1 MTFSEIVKREIT
13 EHAPRASCCRRAMS
27 YGILFD
33 AQECGNMISVEI
45 AGEEFAAFALS
56 VIERQFSKTADVVQ
70 ICKAGKKYSRISF
83 ESASMAQKLR
93 LLSCED
99 AEISDYIEFKCGECR
114 ASFLRGVFLARA
126 TLTFSPGNNHLEYR
140 IAHKERA
147 LALGR
152 FLTLCGAPP
161 KTAERKGVTG
171 FYFKRGDQIEDN
183 LNLMQANA
191 SFFEIMNKRIE
202 RDIKIQE
209 NRAVNCE
216 SVNIQ
221 RAVET
226 AQKQLRA
233 IEIIRS
239 AGELERLES
248 ELRASIALRLENHDA
263 TMSELAQLHEPPITK
278 SMLNA
283 RFLKV
288 YKIAERIEKRTK

>member
-13 EHAPRASCCRRAMS
+13 DHAPRASCCRRAMS
-27 YGILFD
+27 YGILLD
-33 AQECGNMISVEI
+33 AETCGNEISIEI

-56 VIERQFSKTADVVQ
+56 VLERQFSKQANVVP
-70 ICKAGKKYSRISF
+70 ICKAGKRYSRISF
-83 ESASMAQKLR
+83 SSASMAQKIR
-93 LLSCED
+93 LLSIEG
-99 AEISDYIEFKCGECR
+99 AQISDYIEFKCAECR
-114 ASFLRGVFLARA
+114 ASFLRGIFLARA

-140 IAHKERA
+140 IAHNERA

-152 FLTLCGAPP
+152 FLALCGAPP
-161 KTAERKGVTG
+161 KIANRKSVTG
-171 FYFKRGDQIEDN
+171 LYFKRGDQIEDN
-183 LNLMQANA
+183 LNLMQTNA

-233 IEIIRS
+233 IEAIRN
-239 AGELERLES
+239 AGELERLER
-248 ELRASIALRLENHDA
+248 ELRASIALRLVNHDA

-283 RFLKV
+283 RFLKI